1 MICLACDEL
10 TKHKTQTIQKRV
22 KQAVLDKIAP
32 KDPTAKRPGFY
43 VLLDKPVGGLPSND
57 GVGHYPVY
65 INDDRLVTF
74 AKMVG
79 GIDDENILE
88 MLRTAKGFRK
98 LVHSVGVSIVGV
110 VALAL
115 LGGPVVGIL
124 MPFILAFIM
133 AWMFNPVIAWLQRH
147 LRLTRRL
154 FSYILVLVFYA
165 LLFGLCLFFAGQLIS
180 QAVDLAR
187 SVPGFIADLQG
198 LYNELIT
205 WLQEVLSRLPA
216 EYASVGDEIFSLLNS
231 AWEWLKTLLSGA
243 LGYVMS
249 ISRNVAL
256 EVPNFVIFLTVLVL
270 ASCIITADF
279 PNLRENIYGYLG
291 VRGKNSVRLMGHS
304 FRAAVF
310 GFFRSQ
316 LIFALLDMGIILVAF
331 FIIGVS
337 YPLPIALVLAF
348 LDFIPFFGAGTVLV
362 PWGLICMAIGLFDMG
377 WKLLLLYGILYIIRR
392 IFEPRILGGATGF
405 SSLQMLFSMYA
416 GMRIA
421 GVTGL
426 VVAPIVWITGV
437 NFFKTGVL
445 DGVMSDIRFV
455 ANDIRKTVA
464 RPVPT
469 KTQEPPTAR
478 PAAKSGEKKKRF
490 SFGKKNAE

>member
-1 MICLACDEL
+1 MSEFRTPEPMSERRRTYMRL
-10 TKHKTQTIQKRV
+10 
-22 KQAVLDKIAP
+22 IA
-32 KDPTAKRPGFY
+32 
-43 VLLDKPVGGLPSND
+43 
-57 GVGHYPVY
+57 
-65 INDDRLVTF
+65 
-74 AKMVG
+74 
-79 GIDDENILE
+79 E
-88 MLRTAKGFRK
+88 
-98 LVHSVGVSIVGV
+98 VGVSIVGV

-231 AWEWLKTLLSGA
+231 AFEWLKTLLSGA

-437 NFFKTGVL
+437 NFLKTGVL

-469 KTQEPPTAR
+469 KTQEPPAAR
-478 PAAKSGEKKKRF
+478 PAAKSGEKKKWF

>member
-1 MICLACDEL
+1 MSEFRTPEPMSERRRTYMRL
-10 TKHKTQTIQKRV
+10 
-22 KQAVLDKIAP
+22 IA
-32 KDPTAKRPGFY
+32 
-43 VLLDKPVGGLPSND
+43 
-57 GVGHYPVY
+57 
-65 INDDRLVTF
+65 
-74 AKMVG
+74 
-79 GIDDENILE
+79 E
-88 MLRTAKGFRK
+88 
-98 LVHSVGVSIVGV
+98 VGVCIVGV
-110 VALAL
+110 IALAL

-180 QAVDLAR
+180 QAIDLAR

-231 AWEWLKTLLSGA
+231 AFEWLKTLLSGA

-316 LIFALLDMGIILVAF
+316 LIFALLDMGIILAAF

-437 NFFKTGVL
+437 NFLKTGVL

-490 SFGKKNAE
+490 SFGKKSAE

>member
-1 MICLACDEL
+1 MSEFRTPEPMSERRRTYMRL
-10 TKHKTQTIQKRV
+10 
-22 KQAVLDKIAP
+22 IA
-32 KDPTAKRPGFY
+32 
-43 VLLDKPVGGLPSND
+43 
-57 GVGHYPVY
+57 
-65 INDDRLVTF
+65 
-74 AKMVG
+74 
-79 GIDDENILE
+79 E
-88 MLRTAKGFRK
+88 
-98 LVHSVGVSIVGV
+98 VGVSIVGV

-270 ASCIITADF
+270 A
-279 PNLRENIYGYLG
+279 
-291 VRGKNSVRLMGHS
+291 S